1 MKDISAKKNQV
12 REKINKHFERI
23 RQANEK
29 RMRNERL
36 KFVKQSTK
44 VLLQEE
50 RKNNASCII
59 NNYETSEGVNTN
71 ELEKIKEVLK
81 L

>member
-36 KFVKQSTK
+36 KLVKQ
-44 VLLQEE
+44 
-50 RKNNASCII
+50 
-59 NNYETSEGVNTN
+59 
-71 ELEKIKEVLK
+71 
-81 L
+81 